1 MVLAQMCTPLGGIE
15 CDVTVTRLAA
25 DRFYVVSAAATERHD
40 YAWIERHLPDD
51 GSVRLENLTSSL
63 SVLTLAGP
71 RSRDLLQSLTDSDC
85 SPKAFK
91 FFSARQMHVGT
102 VPVRALRLSF
112 VGELGYELHHPI
124 AYTRNL
130 YDQLM
135 QAGESLEIVDFGY
148 RALDSMRLEKGYR
161 LWGSDM
167 SADWTPLQAGM
178 DRFVNFDKGDFIGR
192 DALLRQRDEGI
203 GRGLACLVVEA
214 DDADAHGYEPVYS
227 RGASPRVSGS
237 ASGGGAGGKVI
248 GYVASGG
255 YGHTVGRSIAF
266 SYIPVEYTEP
276 GTNLEVGILGS
287 RRSARVV
294 EAPLYDPKNQ
304 RLLS

>member
-1 MVLAQMCTPLGGIE
+1 MVLTQMCTRAGGIE
-15 CDVTVTRLAA
+15 CDVTVTRLAE

-51 GSVRLENLTSSL
+51 GSVRLENVTSAM

-71 RSRDLLQSLTDSDC
+71 RSRDLLQSLTESDC
-85 SPKAFK
+85 SHAAFK
-91 FFSARQMHVGT
+91 FFSAKELRAGM
-102 VPVRALRLSF
+102 VPVRAMRLSF

-135 QAGESLEIVDFGY
+135 AAGEAHGIVDFGY
-148 RALDSMRLEKGYR
+148 RALDSMRLEKAYR
-161 LWGSDM
+161 LWGSDI

-178 DRFVNFDKGDFIGR
+178 ERFVNFDKGEFIGR

-203 GRGLACLVVEA
+203 GRGLACLVVDA
-214 DDADAHGYEPVYS
+214 ADADPHGFEPVY
-227 RGASPRVSGS
+227 
-237 ASGGGAGGKVI
+237 AGDEVI

-255 YGHTVGRSIAF
+255 YGHTVEKSIAF
-266 SYIPVEYTEP
+266 SYLPESYLGEGTDLQVE
-276 GTNLEVGILGS
+276 ILGS
-287 RRSARVV
+287 KRGARVV
-294 EAPLYDPKNQ
+294 VEPLYDPKNQ
-304 RLLS
+304 RVRS